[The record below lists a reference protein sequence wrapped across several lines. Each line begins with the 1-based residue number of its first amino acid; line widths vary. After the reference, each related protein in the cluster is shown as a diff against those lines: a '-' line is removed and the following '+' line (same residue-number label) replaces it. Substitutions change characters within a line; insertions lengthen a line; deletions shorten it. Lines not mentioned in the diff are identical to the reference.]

1 MNIYLT
7 DTIKITNP
15 LSKSDI
21 YSYEGNLE
29 EINFKHQ
36 QKNFELI
43 SEKLANFEIYF
54 DYIWYGQFLR
64 DNLSICHFVVRS
76 NDNRIYWRKYEGNS
90 KGSGQNFI
98 YIDGVKYKTTSFL
111 RLSNEELNNK
121 LTQI

>member
-7 DTIKITNP
+7 NKIKIINP

-21 YSYEGNLE
+21 FSYEGHPE

-43 SEKLANFEIYF
+43 TNKLSPFDIYF
-54 DYIWYGQFLR
+54 DYIWYGKFTR
-64 DNLSICHFVVRS
+64 GDTMVYHFVVRS
-76 NDNRIYWRKYEGNS
+76 NNNRIYWRKYEGNS
-90 KGSGQNFI
+90 SGSGQNFI

-111 RLSNEELNNK
+111 KMSNEELNNK